1 MITWDDAKRRS
12 NLAKHG
18 LDFAEAEAVLDGP
31 MTTEE
36 DARVAY
42 GEQRINALGLL
53 HSAVIAMTYTERNGD
68 LHIISLRKATRYEAQ
83 AFARGIFG
91 QP

>member
-18 LDFAEAEAVLDGP
+18 LDFAEAEAIFDGP
-31 MTTEE
+31 IFTEQDTRE
-36 DARVAY
+36 AY
-42 GEQRINALGLL
+42 GEPGFKTLGML
-53 HSAVIAMTYTERNGD
+53 HGRVIVLVWTERD
-68 LHIISLRKATRYEAQ
+68 DELQLISLRYGDKRETRDFFKQ
-83 AFARGIFG
+83 L